1 MHPRSASIVRKMSYT
16 NELWYTIP
24 HHLQP
29 NYTRNKSMACTGTPE
44 TSTGTPETKEEK
56 EKKNTEKERKRKDT
70 ETKETKRKKK
80 RSKHVLRAQ
89 VESLGDK
96 VAVCW
101 HDQSCDVS
109 S

>member
-1 MHPRSASIVRKMSYT
+1 
-16 NELWYTIP
+16 
-24 HHLQP
+24 
-29 NYTRNKSMACTGTPE
+29 MACTGTPE

-109 S
+109 SWRTNIRTT